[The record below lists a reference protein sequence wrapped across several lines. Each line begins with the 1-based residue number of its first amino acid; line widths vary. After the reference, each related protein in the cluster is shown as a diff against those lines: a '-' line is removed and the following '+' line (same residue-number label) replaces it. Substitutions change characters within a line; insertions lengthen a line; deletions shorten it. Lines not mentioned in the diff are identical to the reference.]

1 MIGGRMLDR
10 DLSYLLAFTEY
21 INPKNDGGDDEHDD
35 PCALCNW
42 WMSAPWFDIGIHMTF
57 RFRSYLFAC
66 VCSGV

>member
-42 WMSAPWFDIGIHMTF
+42 
-57 RFRSYLFAC
+57 
-66 VCSGV
+66 